1 MLYCSLPFSTLNLSA
16 SISGQMGRDKIGMKS
31 DCHGPRLGPGPSV
44 SRGRWSERSVVTI
57 WKCCRD
63 QSCLASSRSGSLFR
77 EKERAVNPHH
87 FNTPLSFYN
96 KPFDVQK
103 YFCWCRYKL
112 KFLLLLKS
120 CKYSSSYENIWNCRQ
135 YGKVKPSLS
144 YLGIGPDHA
153 CLLEGIILTFLNYF
167 LSPIFCYPS
176 LYIVHQWTCLHV
188 SARISHVIFQTAD
201 RPLTRLHYS
210 ATRGHS
216 QTTAPNRQD
225 AVGAGAVGSG
235 AGQV

>member
-1 MLYCSLPFSTLNLSA
+1 METKTGCWDRAPGGEDYFQIGWWQRAKRACESRSERAESENPLNEALLHNNRNICMLYCSLPFSTLNLSA

-87 FNTPLSFYN
+87 FNTQLSFYN

-103 YFCWCRYKL
+103 YFCWCR
-112 KFLLLLKS
+112 
-120 CKYSSSYENIWNCRQ
+120 
-135 YGKVKPSLS
+135 
-144 YLGIGPDHA
+144 
-153 CLLEGIILTFLNYF
+153 
-167 LSPIFCYPS
+167 
-176 LYIVHQWTCLHV
+176 
-188 SARISHVIFQTAD
+188 
-201 RPLTRLHYS
+201 
-210 ATRGHS
+210 
-216 QTTAPNRQD
+216 
-225 AVGAGAVGSG
+225 
-235 AGQV
+235 